1 MRRILLA
8 QKKQT
13 QIPREP
19 QAPAPTHLTP
29 TNRSRKLTRMKH
41 LIALLLTLACL
52 LAGYGFYKMNDGDII
67 NSVCFTIGILG
78 ILLSFLRQ
86 KSST

>member
-1 MRRILLA
+1 
-8 QKKQT
+8 
-13 QIPREP
+13 
-19 QAPAPTHLTP
+19 
-29 TNRSRKLTRMKH
+29 MKH